1 MQDKNIWSFSD
12 QNTLADI
19 NFFITTIALVI
30 VDDLTLH
37 LFGEWVIDRFDVFY
51 SQRHIVVILDSVLNL
66 ATFLTNKLT
75 ASFAS
80 ENWLEKV
87 LAWRWFQSILN
98 SVEKNIKE
106 FLSVLLLSYVRRGSV
121 KLFEWECK
129 ANRIVVVSFR

>member
-37 LFGEWVIDRFDVFY
+37 LFCERVIDRFYVFY

-75 ASFAS
+75 ASFTS
-80 ENWLEKV
+80 
-87 LAWRWFQSILN
+87 
-98 SVEKNIKE
+98 KN
-106 FLSVLLLSYVRRGSV
+106 
-121 KLFEWECK
+121 
-129 ANRIVVVSFR
+129 

>member
-19 NFFITTIALVI
+19 NLFITTIALVI

-37 LFGEWVIDRFDVFY
+37 LLGEWVIDRFDVFY
-51 SQRHIVVILDSVLNL
+51 SQRHIVVILDSVFNL

-75 ASFAS
+75 ASFTS
-80 ENWLEKV
+80 KNWLEKV

-106 FLSVLLLSYVRRGSV
+106 FLSVFLLSYIRRSSV